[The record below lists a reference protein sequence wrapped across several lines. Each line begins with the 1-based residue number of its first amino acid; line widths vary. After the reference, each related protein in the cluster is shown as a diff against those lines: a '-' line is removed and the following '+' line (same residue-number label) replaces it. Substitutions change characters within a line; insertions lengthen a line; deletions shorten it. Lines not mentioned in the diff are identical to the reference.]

1 MLSSLLNRLINS
13 ILVRLWT
20 LVAAYAELHVEVPKP
35 LSIMDWCTFTF
46 SSQTFWQKLSV
57 HNCTSFLC
65 FNFRLLVKN
74 NKLKRRLNL
83 NPITMGISD
92 DWNIAPLYHIKWVNQ
107 CTAVSQSV
115 TRSHNDLFQAKK
127 NCHELLKEVVV
138 VVVTGLQKIFFDI
151 DKNVSRGREYSS
163 SYDN

>member
-1 MLSSLLNRLINS
+1 M
-13 ILVRLWT
+13 
-20 LVAAYAELHVEVPKP
+20 
-35 LSIMDWCTFTF
+35 
-46 SSQTFWQKLSV
+46 
-57 HNCTSFLC
+57 
-65 FNFRLLVKN
+65 
-74 NKLKRRLNL
+74 
-83 NPITMGISD
+83 
-92 DWNIAPLYHIKWVNQ
+92 NQ

-127 NCHELLKEVVV
+127 NCILCHELLKEVVV

>member
-1 MLSSLLNRLINS
+1 MLSSLPNTLIRS

-20 LVAAYAELHVEVPKP
+20 LVVAYAEVHVEVPKP
-35 LSIMDWCTFTF
+35 LSIMDWCIF

-92 DWNIAPLYHIKWVNQ
+92 
-107 CTAVSQSV
+107 
-115 TRSHNDLFQAKK
+115 
-127 NCHELLKEVVV
+127 
-138 VVVTGLQKIFFDI
+138 G
-151 DKNVSRGREYSS
+151 
-163 SYDN
+163 

>member
-1 MLSSLLNRLINS
+1 MLSSLPNRLINS

-20 LVAAYAELHVEVPKP
+20 LVAAYAKLHVEVPKP
-35 LSIMDWCTFTF
+35 LSIMDWCTF

-65 FNFRLLVKN
+65 FNFRLLVKH

-92 DWNIAPLYHIKWVNQ
+92 GWNIAPLYHIKWVNQ

-127 NCHELLKEVVV
+127 LGRLRYTVSWTSQGGSSGSGHRITE
-138 VVVTGLQKIFFDI
+138 
-151 DKNVSRGREYSS
+151 NVLWYWQERL
-163 SYDN
+163 